1 MYTYDTPQKF
11 IITYNIDIRED
22 LVGDKESGERERW
35 RYMRNTQGLVNIQII
50 VMPLCIS

>member
-22 LVGDKESGERERW
+22 LVGDKERGEREVEIYEKYPRS
-35 RYMRNTQGLVNIQII
+35 G
-50 VMPLCIS
+50 